1 MLLGTIAVLVIL
13 QATSPQVS
21 ALLVERGRVGS
32 VAIGAIADSV
42 HQEFGDRARL
52 VDLRLEGHLSPAL
65 ELKRFGAQLVPSI
78 VAEIGA
84 SPNGL
89 VVTRLN
95 VFDPAYRT
103 REGIGVGVTYA
114 ALRAAYPIAWIGTG
128 EGSLFARVE
137 ELGISFQLDTSGP
150 VRLWSIRDPA
160 KIPSDVRIIGML
172 LTR

>member
-1 MLLGTIAVLVIL
+1 MFPATIVVLVVL
-13 QATSPQVS
+13 QTAGSQEN
-21 ALLVERGRVGS
+21 ALVVERGRAGS
-32 VAIGAIADSV
+32 VTIGAAADSV
-42 HQEFGDRARL
+42 YQEFGDRARL

-78 VAEIGA
+78 IAEIGT

-95 VFDPAYRT
+95 VLDPGFKT
-103 REGIGVGVTYA
+103 RAGIGVGATYA
-114 ALRAAYPIAWIGTG
+114 ALRAAYSIAWIGSG
-128 EGSLFARVE
+128 EGSFFARVE

-150 VRLWSIRDPA
+150 VQLWSIRDPA
-160 KIPSDVRIIGML
+160 QVPPDVRIIGML

>member
-1 MLLGTIAVLVIL
+1 MPLSSMVMLAIL
-13 QATSPQVS
+13 QVS
-21 ALLVERGRVGS
+21 SQEEALVVERGRAGS
-32 VAIGAIADSV
+32 VAIGATADSV
-42 HQEFGDRARL
+42 YEEFGDRAKL

-78 VAEIGA
+78 VAEIGP
-84 SPNGL
+84 SRNGL

-95 VFDPAYRT
+95 VLDAAFRT
-103 REGIGVGVTYA
+103 SAGIGVGATYA
-114 ALRAAYPIAWIGTG
+114 ALRAAYPIDWVGSG
-128 EGSLFARVE
+128 EGSFFARVE

-160 KIPSDVRIIGML
+160 QIPPDVRITGML